1 VKLLSSL
8 VCSPPTPEI
17 SALLCGREG
26 KMTWRERQRKLVK
39 EEEAIWRT
47 APKLDLAIAGGDE
60 TSRAC
65 RALAFVGQ
73 LQHLVR
79 EEV

>member
-1 VKLLSSL
+1 
-8 VCSPPTPEI
+8 
-17 SALLCGREG
+17 
-26 KMTWRERQRKLVK
+26 MTWRERQRKLVK

-65 RALAFVGQ
+65 RALAFVGR
-73 LQHLVR
+73 LRHLVR